1 MSTLTTRSLS
11 QPKAFTGIC
20 INIQNFTP
28 ATNQCSWR
36 KLHEKF
42 KSKSSQITL
51 EYFRSFLLVPF
62 AESLGRVSPQVCP
75 PWVMECNGIPCR
87 ESMEVLK
94 VDPEHLAAFTL
105 PEEAVDLSRPAW
117 PVQFSP
123 GFHQAFIMF
132 LWEHLGAVRLW
143 SMSQRV
149 TTWNAETWNVR
160 LLHDYRIN
168 YSEYFRVM
176 STCHHDVPCVK
187 RIVGTEVFLRLSSGI
202 LERRLHSNVTFTE
215 DEEGLAAEACANLCY
230 VCFDSFV
237 SLCYP
242 NSFSIP
248 RKSRKCM
255 EMYQVNGKCWN
266 CK

>member
-94 VDPEHLAAFTL
+94 VDPRAPGGFHSSRRGGRSVTTGMTCPVFTRL
-105 PEEAVDLSRPAW
+105 
-117 PVQFSP
+117 SP
-123 GFHQAFIMF
+123 GFH
-132 LWEHLGAVRLW
+132 H
-143 SMSQRV
+143 
-149 TTWNAETWNVR
+149 
-160 LLHDYRIN
+160 
-168 YSEYFRVM
+168 
-176 STCHHDVPCVK
+176 
-187 RIVGTEVFLRLSSGI
+187 
-202 LERRLHSNVTFTE
+202 
-215 DEEGLAAEACANLCY
+215 
-230 VCFDSFV
+230 V
-237 SLCYP
+237 SLGTSWSCQALEYEP
-242 NSFSIP
+242 AGDDVECWDLKCSIA
-248 RKSRKCM
+248 SWLS
-255 EMYQVNGKCWN
+255 N
-266 CK
+266 